1 MIDLEKRRRVMA
13 RSRALGHCI
22 CDPQQPCPCPALRER
37 NLCHCA
43 GEREEQPAAG
53 PVALTALVRNAGC
66 ASKVNQRDLGRMLAG
81 LPACEDPRVLVG
93 AAAGDDAGVFELEGG
108 RCLVQTVDV
117 FTPCVDDPYEFGQIA
132 AANSLSDIYAMGG
145 TPLCALSIVGLPT
158 DRLGVEVAGRMLAG
172 GVAKMA
178 EAGVAVIGGHSIN
191 DPEVKCGF
199 AVTGLIEK
207 EGIVAKGAP
216 RAGDRLVLTKPLGT
230 GVITFAGQIGRA
242 SKEWQQ
248 AASESMRTLNAA
260 AARVMVQVG
269 VSGCT
274 DVTGFGLVGHLANM
288 LEGSELGARI
298 EWSRVPFLPGVVELA
313 GQGVLPG
320 GIERNREAAAGRWE
334 AGEGVSEAMCDL
346 LFDAQTSGGLLLAVA
361 PEQVEALMAGLQ
373 AAGCRAA
380 EIGEVAGGGKIR
392 IENTGGARLE
402 ENECCQQAEEQAA
415 ACCQGEESCCQA
427 DTADQAAAAFA
438 DFMAAANQPGA
449 IDAASKKLMAVALSV
464 LARCEPCA
472 RVRVKGAREM
482 GIGEEA
488 INEAV
493 WLAVA
498 FGGAPVLMW
507 YRRLGLSSL

>member
-1 MIDLEKRRRVMA
+1 
-13 RSRALGHCI
+13 
-22 CDPQQPCPCPALRER
+22 
-37 NLCHCA
+37 
-43 GEREEQPAAG
+43 
-53 PVALTALVRNAGC
+53 
-66 ASKVNQRDLGRMLAG
+66 
-81 LPACEDPRVLVG
+81 
-93 AAAGDDAGVFELEGG
+93 
-108 RCLVQTVDV
+108 
-117 FTPCVDDPYEFGQIA
+117 
-132 AANSLSDIYAMGG
+132 
-145 TPLCALSIVGLPT
+145 
-158 DRLGVEVAGRMLAG
+158 VEVAGRMLAG

-288 LEGSELGARI
+288 LEGSELGTRI

-472 RVRVKGAREM
+472 RVHVTAAREM